1 MTKKYKVHE
10 LAKDFDIPSKYVIEN
25 LSKQFEGEKKSQTA
39 LEEKELDYI
48 FDLITKNH
56 SVESFDDYFNAV
68 PKEKPKSEPKKEK
81 APSKE
86 KETKAKSPAADSKKN
101 VAKSE
106 PAKQNTAI
114 AATRAID
121 KNFFIFFLL
130 ENNLMMSGTRGNRT
144 A

>member
-48 FDLITKNH
+48 FDLITKDH

-106 PAKQNTAI
+106 PAKQNTA
-114 AATRAID
+114 AEQKKKEKAD
-121 KNFFIFFLL
+121 KF
-130 ENNLMMSGTRGNRT
+130 M
-144 A
+144 